1 VHEFMGWEPQIRH
14 RRTILP
20 FWKERFLVVHAHPDN
35 ASLVLD
41 PFDPLLRGA
50 PNQVYVHRLP

>member
-1 VHEFMGWEPQIRH
+1 M
-14 RRTILP
+14 
-20 FWKERFLVVHAHPDN
+20 VHAHPDN

-41 PFDPLLRGA
+41 SFDPLLRGA